1 MMSRNDRVVCL
12 RTAAVRERTVVNSL
26 LSPEDCVDNAQHHRH
41 APPLEPERLA
51 ERLPTPQVDCRILR
65 DGSLLLR
72 SRLPLAKPRASV
84 IAMLEEAA
92 QRRPDRAFLRA
103 RANAHEWAELSFGEA
118 KRGSRSMAQWLF
130 DQGLRPG
137 DTVAVLCGA
146 GIDHALFALG
156 AMRIQVGVAAL
167 NPLYLRAGDSR
178 RLAHCLAILRPSLL
192 LVDDESLARQ
202 ALQALQLDI
211 PMLSIRT
218 ARSAGP
224 SRFDEALQTTPKQA
238 IATLERNIP
247 PDCAARIVFTSGSTG
262 LPKAV
267 PQTHRMLTASMAQTE
282 SMGLFDFSSEHP
294 RLLDGLPWH
303 HIFGGNHNFNA
314 ALRTAGTIT
323 LDDGRPTPEL
333 FGRTL
338 ENLKRVRPSYI
349 ATVPLTLTL
358 LCDALEADA
367 EFRNLLL
374 PELEYLLFGGAGL
387 QSSVVSRLHNVTR
400 STVGR
405 AIPVLATYGATEMQ
419 LVGAV
424 HWVTTRT
431 DLLGVPVPGTEI
443 KLTPVGN
450 KLEIRVRGPS
460 VMPRSGYLDNPE
472 ATEKVFDADGF
483 YCTGDTAVLAE
494 PDRPEA
500 GLIFDGRLAE
510 EFKLASGT
518 WVSAGTV
525 RENVLTAC
533 SPLLLEAVVC
543 GLNQD
548 ELGLLAWLNFNAVD
562 AASQEVRDAL
572 RQRIQMHNA
581 RWKGSSMRI
590 GRMLLVSKPL
600 ATADGEITDKGS
612 VNISKV
618 WQSRCAEIEKMFAAQ
633 PAEDVLVFPAG
644 E

>member
-1 MMSRNDRVVCL
+1 MPEPGV
-12 RTAAVRERTVVNSL
+12 AKSL
-26 LSPEDCVDNAQHHRH
+26 LSFEGCVDNAQLHRES
-41 APPLEPERLA
+41 PPSASNRLA
-51 ERLPTPQVDCRILR
+51 DRLPSPAVDCRILR
-65 DGSLLLR
+65 DGSFLLR
-72 SRLPLAKPRASV
+72 SRLPLIKPRTSV

-92 QRRPDRAFLRA
+92 QRHPDRAFLRA
-103 RANAHEWAELSFGEA
+103 RLGAHEWTELSFGEA
-118 KRGSRSMAQWLF
+118 ERSSRSMAQWLF

-146 GIDHALFALG
+146 GIDHALLALG
-156 AMRIQVGVAAL
+156 AMRIHVGVAAL
-167 NPLYLRAGDSR
+167 NPIYLRAADSR
-178 RLAHCLAILRPSLL
+178 RLAHCLALVRPSLL
-192 LVDDESLARQ
+192 LVDDELAARE
-202 ALQALQLDI
+202 ALRALGLNI
-211 PMLSIRT
+211 PLLSIRT
-218 ARSAGP
+218 AYSRSK
-224 SRFDEALQTTPKQA
+224 SRFDEALQTVPKQD

-282 SMGLFDFSSEHP
+282 SMGLFDFASTHP

-338 ENLKRVRPSYI
+338 ENLKSVRPSYI

-358 LCDALEADA
+358 LCDALETDA
-367 EFRNLLL
+367 ELRNLLL
-374 PELEYLLFGGAGL
+374 PDLEYLLFGGAGL

-400 STVGR
+400 SAVGR
-405 AIPVLATYGATEMQ
+405 ALPVLATYGATEMQ

-472 ATEKVFDADGF
+472 ATENVFDEDGF
-483 YCTGDTAVLAE
+483 YRTGDTAVLAE

-500 GLIFDGRLAE
+500 GMIFDGRLAE

-543 GLNQD
+543 GLNKD

-562 AASQEVRDAL
+562 TTAQNVREEL
-572 RQRIQMHNA
+572 RQRIQLHNA

-590 GRMLLVSKPL
+590 GRLLLATKPL

-618 WQSRCAEIEKMFAAQ
+618 WQLRCDEIEKMFAGH
-633 PAEDVLVFPAG
+633 PSEDVLVFAVG

>member
-1 MMSRNDRVVCL
+1 
-12 RTAAVRERTVVNSL
+12 
-26 LSPEDCVDNAQHHRH
+26 VDNAQLHRES
-41 APPLEPERLA
+41 PPASNPLA
-51 ERLPTPQVDCRILR
+51 ERLPSPAVDCRILR
-65 DGSLLLR
+65 DGSFLLR
-72 SRLPLAKPRASV
+72 SRLPLIKPRASV

-92 QRRPDRAFLRA
+92 QRHPDRAFLRA
-103 RANAHEWAELSFGEA
+103 KTSAHEWAELTFGDAE
-118 KRGSRSMAQWLF
+118 RCSRSMAQWLF
-130 DQGLRPG
+130 DQGLRPR

-156 AMRIQVGVAAL
+156 AMRIHVGVAAL
-167 NPLYLRAGDSR
+167 NPIYLRASDSR
-178 RLAHCLAILRPSLL
+178 RLGHCLAIVRPSLL
-192 LVDDESLARQ
+192 LVDDEPAARA
-202 ALQALQLDI
+202 ALNALGLNI
-211 PMLSIRT
+211 PLLSIRT
-218 ARSAGP
+218 AQ
-224 SRFDEALQTTPKQA
+224 SRGQAPFDEALQTIPKQD
-238 IATLERNIP
+238 IATLERSIP

-338 ENLKRVRPSYI
+338 ENLKSVRPSYI

-358 LCDALEADA
+358 LCDALETDA
-367 EFRNLLL
+367 ELRNLLL
-374 PELEYLLFGGAGL
+374 PDLEYLLFGGAGL

-400 STVGR
+400 SAVGR
-405 AIPVLATYGATEMQ
+405 PLPVLATYGATEMQ

-460 VMPRSGYLDNPE
+460 VMPRSGYLDNPD
-472 ATEKVFDADGF
+472 ATEKVFDEDGF
-483 YCTGDTAVLAE
+483 YRTGDTAVLAE

-548 ELGLLAWLNFNAVD
+548 ELGLLAWLNFNAAD
-562 AASQEVRDAL
+562 ATGESVREAL
-572 RQRIQMHNA
+572 RQRIQLHNA

-590 GRMLLVSKPL
+590 GRMLLATRPL

-618 WQSRCAEIEKMFAAQ
+618 WQSRGDDIEKMFASV
-633 PAEDVLVFPAG
+633 PGEDVMIFAPG

>member
-1 MMSRNDRVVCL
+1 MDI
-12 RTAAVRERTVVNSL
+12 
-26 LSPEDCVDNAQHHRH
+26 AQHHRH
-41 APPLEPERLA
+41 LMPPAGKRLA
-51 ERLPTPQVDCRILR
+51 ERLPLPAIDCRSLR

-72 SRLPLAKPRASV
+72 SRLPLVKPRASV
-84 IAMLEEAA
+84 ITMLEEAVA
-92 QRRPDRAFLRA
+92 RRPDRAFLRA
-103 RANAHEWAELSFGEA
+103 KATADWTELSFDEA
-118 KRGSRSMAQWLF
+118 ERGSRGMAQWLF

-137 DTVAVLCGA
+137 ATVAVVCGA

-156 AMRIQVGVAAL
+156 AMRIHVGVAAL
-167 NPLYLRAGDSR
+167 NPMYLRSPDSR
-178 RLAHCLAILRPSLL
+178 RLAHCLATVRPSLL
-192 LVDDESLARQ
+192 LVEDEQLTREVLR
-202 ALQALQLDI
+202 ALGLDI
-211 PMLSIRT
+211 PILSIRT
-218 ARSAGP
+218 PQTRGDT
-224 SRFDEALQTTPKQA
+224 RFDEAIETAPTQSVTA
-238 IATLERNIP
+238 LERNIP

-267 PQTHRMLTASMAQTE
+267 PQTHRMLTAAMAQTE
-282 SMGLFDFSSEHP
+282 SMGLLDFSSQHP
-294 RLLDGLPWH
+294 RLLDALPWH

-323 LDDGRPTPEL
+323 LDDGRPTAAL
-333 FGRTL
+333 FGRTI
-338 ENLKRVRPSYI
+338 ENLKSVRPSYI

-358 LCDALEADA
+358 LCDALETDA
-367 EFRNLLL
+367 ELRNLLL

-387 QSSVVSRLHNVTR
+387 QSSVVSRLHHL
-400 STVGR
+400 SLSAVGR
-405 AIPVLATYGATEMQ
+405 RIPVLATYGATEMQ

-443 KLTPVGN
+443 KLTPVGS

-460 VMPRSGYLDNPE
+460 VMPRSGYIDNPE

-525 RENVLTAC
+525 RENVLSAC

-548 ELGLLAWLNFNAVD
+548 ELGLLVWPNFNVVDVDSAAVR
-562 AASQEVRDAL
+562 EAL

-590 GRMLLVSKPL
+590 GRLLMANQPL
-600 ATADGEITDKGS
+600 AIADGEITDKGS

-618 WQSRCAEIEKMFAAQ
+618 WQVRCVEIERMFAAA
-633 PAEDVLVFPAG
+633 PDDAVLVFTAG

>member
-1 MMSRNDRVVCL
+1 
-12 RTAAVRERTVVNSL
+12 
-26 LSPEDCVDNAQHHRH
+26 
-41 APPLEPERLA
+41 
-51 ERLPTPQVDCRILR
+51 
-65 DGSLLLR
+65 
-72 SRLPLAKPRASV
+72 RAS
-84 IAMLEEAA
+84 
-92 QRRPDRAFLRA
+92 
-103 RANAHEWAELSFGEA
+103 
-118 KRGSRSMAQWLF
+118 
-130 DQGLRPG
+130 
-137 DTVAVLCGA
+137 
-146 GIDHALFALG
+146 
-156 AMRIQVGVAAL
+156 
-167 NPLYLRAGDSR
+167 DSR
-178 RLAHCLAILRPSLL
+178 RLAHCLAIVRPSLV
-192 LVDDESLARQ
+192 LVDDESLARP
-202 ALQALQLDI
+202 ALQAPLLA
-211 PMLSIRT
+211 IRT
-218 ARSAGP
+218 PSTQGK
-224 SRFDEALQTTPKQA
+224 SRFDEALQTTPTQA
-238 IATLERNIP
+238 VATLERNIP

-267 PQTHRMLTASMAQTE
+267 PQTHRMLTAAMAQTE
-282 SMGLFDFSSEHP
+282 SMGLLDFSSAHP
-294 RLLDGLPWH
+294 RLLDALPWH

-333 FGRTL
+333 FARTL
-338 ENLKRVRPSYI
+338 ENLKSVRPSYI

-358 LCDALEADA
+358 LCDALENDA
-367 EFRNLLL
+367 ELRNLLL
-374 PELEYLLFGGAGL
+374 PDLEYLLFGGAGL
-387 QSSVVSRLHNVTR
+387 QSSVVSRLHNVTK

-405 AIPVLATYGATEMQ
+405 PIPVLATYGATEMQ

-483 YCTGDTAVLAE
+483 YRTGDTAVLAE

-525 RENVLTAC
+525 RENVLSAC

-562 AASQEVRDAL
+562 GASDDVRQQL
-572 RQRIQMHNA
+572 RQRIQTHNA

-590 GRMLLVSKPL
+590 GRLLLVAKPL
-600 ATADGEITDKGS
+600 STADGEATDKGS

-618 WQSRCAEIEKMFAAQ
+618 WQSRCDEIERLFATA
-633 PAEDVLVFPAG
+633 PSEDVLVFPAG
-644 E
+644 D